1 MNSHSSPRSTSSRYF
16 YSVAALLLLVLTIIG
31 FRHFYFGGGAYPG
44 RPLTPPIRSLLISH
58 GIAMT
63 TWILLSV
70 VQPILIA
77 SRNRKAHMLLGR
89 IGAVLALGLF
99 FLGWQTGVAAIRVAP
114 PEMRIAGLAP
124 KEFLTV
130 PLMSIVVFLLFV
142 IIGVWQ
148 RKRPE
153 IHRPMMLVA
162 TLTICSA
169 SFGRIEVLNTWYAGT
184 ALEVWFTA
192 FLPTVLIGVAL
203 LVIKSALSKT
213 FDRWLAIAVGMLAMF
228 CVASSLLAKT
238 AAWDQC
244 ATFLLR

>member
-1 MNSHSSPRSTSSRYF
+1 MNSNSSPRSTSPRYF
-16 YSVAALLLLVLTIIG
+16 YSLAALLLLALTIIG

-44 RPLTPPIRSLLISH
+44 RPLTPPIRTLLIAH

-63 TWILLSV
+63 AWILLSV
-70 VQPILIA
+70 VQPALIA
-77 SRNRKAHMLLGR
+77 SRNRKTHMLLGR
-89 IGAVLALGLF
+89 IGAVLALAMF

-130 PLMSIVVFLLFV
+130 PLMSIVVFLMFV

-162 TLTICSA
+162 TLTVCSA
-169 SFGRIEVLNTWYAGT
+169 AIGRIELFNTWYAGT
-184 ALEVWFTA
+184 VLEVWFTA
-192 FLPTVLIGVAL
+192 FLSTVLIGVAL

-213 FDRWLAIAVGMLAMF
+213 FDRWLAISVGVLAVIS
-228 CVASSLLAKT
+228 VASSLVAKT
-238 AAWDQC
+238 AAWDQF

>member
-1 MNSHSSPRSTSSRYF
+1 
-16 YSVAALLLLVLTIIG
+16 
-31 FRHFYFGGGAYPG
+31 
-44 RPLTPPIRSLLISH
+44 LTPPIRTLLISH

-63 TWILLSV
+63 AWILLSV
-70 VQPILIA
+70 IQPVLIA

-89 IGAVLALGLF
+89 IGAVLALVMF
-99 FLGWQTGVAAIRVAP
+99 FLGWQTGVAAMRFAP
-114 PEMRIAGLAP
+114 PEMRIAGLTP

-130 PLMSIVVFLLFV
+130 PLMSIVAFLLFV

-169 SFGRIEVLNTWYAGT
+169 AIGRIEIFNIWYAGT

-192 FLPTVLIGVAL
+192 FLSTVLIGVAL
-203 LVIKSALSKT
+203 LVIKSLLSKA
-213 FDRWLAIAVGMLAMF
+213 FDVWLAIAVFMLVVF
-228 CVASSLLAKT
+228 SVASSLLAKT
-238 AAWDQC
+238 AAWDQF